1 MSKTWG
7 SSCTAHSHHVSSP
20 LRLPQPSSWRTSG
33 WHPSRRRRH
42 PGPTYTWDTAVGEIV
57 ADIDATVVGLRM
69 ELAEQKA
76 TYTKMYNDT
85 RLLEEKLTSTTSMN
99 R

>member
-1 MSKTWG
+1 LG
-7 SSCTAHSHHVSSP
+7 EFLHSALAP
-20 LRLPQPSSWRTSG
+20 RLFAAAAAAAVLLAYFRVASVPEETT
-33 WHPSRRRRH
+33 
-42 PGPTYTWDTAVGEIV
+42 PGPSYSWDTAVGEIV
-57 ADIDATVVGLRM
+57 ADIDATVVRLRM

-76 TYTKMYNDT
+76 RYTKMYTDT

>member
-1 MSKTWG
+1 LGEFLHRALAPRLFAAAAAAVVLLAYFRVASVPEAT
-7 SSCTAHSHHVSSP
+7 TA
-20 LRLPQPSSWRTSG
+20 RPSYS
-33 WHPSRRRRH
+33 
-42 PGPTYTWDTAVGEIV
+42 WDTAIGEIV
-57 ADIDATVVGLRM
+57 ADVDATVVGLRM

-76 TYTKMYNDT
+76 RYTKMYNDT

>member
-1 MSKTWG
+1 MG
-7 SSCTAHSHHVSSP
+7 EFLHSTLAP
-20 LRLPQPSSWRTSG
+20 RLFAAAAAAAVLLAYFRVASVPEATT
-33 WHPSRRRRH
+33 
-42 PGPTYTWDTAVGEIV
+42 PGPSYTWDTAVGEIV

-76 TYTKMYNDT
+76 RYTKMYNDT

>member
-1 MSKTWG
+1 MG
-7 SSCTAHSHHVSSP
+7 EF
-20 LRLPQPSSWRTSG
+20 LRSTLAPRLFAAAVVAAVLLACFRVASVPETTT
-33 WHPSRRRRH
+33 
-42 PGPTYTWDTAVGEIV
+42 PGPTYTWETAVAEIV
-57 ADIDATVVGLRM
+57 ADIDATVVGLRV

-76 TYTKMYNDT
+76 RYTKMYDDT

>member
-1 MSKTWG
+1 MGEFLHRTI
-7 SSCTAHSHHVSSP
+7 APRLFAAAAAAALVLAY
-20 LRLPQPSSWRTSG
+20 LRLASVPEPTT
-33 WHPSRRRRH
+33 
-42 PGPTYTWDTAVGEIV
+42 PGPMYTWESSIGEIV

-76 TYTKMYNDT
+76 KYTKMYNDT
-85 RLLEEKLTSTTSMN
+85 RLLEQKLTSTTSMN